1 MTVSLSQL
9 WHSSAAVT
17 RGGGLRRFADRV
29 RFTKR
34 AHALADILQP
44 LFDPPTGSLLARSMA
59 ARPNLLEIA
68 TAPYISAVWDEPT
81 RVREFVA
88 HIGQLE
94 QTTFPLAFDVD
105 HMIEIMPMPEC
116 GEGYHLLLDKPVWFQ
131 KEGTLALNLFQGD
144 VRLFTIAFALASRD
158 GERIAIIGGIQ
169 GRNLDGILDI
179 YREMTRKAHGL
190 RPRDLLIDLFKAFC
204 REVGAKRLLAVS
216 DANRH
221 HRHPYFGKAPDRDLP
236 LDYDAIWEDR
246 GGTAT
251 QDGFYELSLQ
261 RTTRSDDEIP
271 AKKRAM
277 YKKRY
282 ALMEELEA
290 RLSQAMMSAK
300 PQKAW
305 DAT

>member
-1 MTVSLSQL
+1 MTLSLSKL

-17 RGGGLRRFADRV
+17 RGGGVRRFVDRV
-29 RFTKR
+29 RFTAR
-34 AHALADILQP
+34 ARALSDVLQP
-44 LFDPPTGSLLARSMA
+44 LFDAPSGSLLARSMA

-68 TAPYISAVWDEPT
+68 IAPYISAAWDPAI
-81 RVREFVA
+81 RVGEFVA
-88 HIGQLE
+88 HVEQLE
-94 QTTFPLAFDVD
+94 QTSVPLAFDVD

-116 GEGYHLLLDKPVWFQ
+116 GAGYHLLLDKPVWFQ

-144 VRLFTIAFALASRD
+144 VRLFTIAFALASRE

-179 YREMTRKAHGL
+179 YREMTRTAHGL

-246 GGTAT
+246 GGVVVG
-251 QDGFYELSLQ
+251 DGFYELSLD
-261 RTTRSDDEIP
+261 RATRSDDEIP

-290 RLSQAMMSAK
+290 RQSLAMLSAK

-305 DAT
+305 DAK

>member
-1 MTVSLSQL
+1 M
-9 WHSSAAVT
+9 
-17 RGGGLRRFADRV
+17 RRFVDRV
-29 RFTKR
+29 RFTRR
-34 AHALADILQP
+34 AHALADILTP
-44 LFDPPTGSLLARSMA
+44 LLDPPAGGLLSRSMA

-68 TAPYISAVWDEPT
+68 IAPYISAAWDPPT
-81 RVREFVA
+81 RVSEFVA

-94 QTTFPLAFDVD
+94 QTAFPLAFDVD

-131 KEGTLALNLFQGD
+131 KEGTLALNLFRGD
-144 VRLFTIAFALASRD
+144 VRLFTIAFALASRE

-169 GRNLDGILDI
+169 GRNLDNILDT
-179 YREMTRKAHGL
+179 YRDMTRAAHGL

-204 REVGAKRLLAVS
+204 REVGAKRLIAVS
-216 DANRH
+216 DSNRH

-246 GGTAT
+246 GGTAIEG
-251 QDGFYELSLQ
+251 GFYELLLE
-261 RTTRSDDEIP
+261 RTTRRDEDIP

-290 RLSQAMMSAK
+290 RLSLAMKDAK
-300 PQKAW
+300 PQVAW
-305 DAT
+305 DAK